1 MRLFKKNNPA
11 PIVETASALIWRD
24 MYENGGRLKLAPTIS
39 AEVAKLV
46 TLEFSGNIHGSK
58 RADAINEAFKYV
70 TKNIRNI
77 SETACALGSVILKP
91 YFDGTKIATSFVP
104 ADAYE
109 ILSVTPSGDIS
120 CIRFYERVTYKGT
133 RYIKHEEHK
142 IGKGFYTII
151 NSAYIDKDG
160 VLEKVSL
167 KSVPAWSDLEEE
179 ANIRNLS
186 IPLFA
191 RFSLPNSVPIYARS
205 RELIEDAEKQY
216 ERILWEYESGER
228 ALYVDETAV
237 LRNERK
243 EALLPGRRLY
253 RMLNTGDDALF
264 EDWTPDLRHESLF
277 YGLDRIF
284 KRIEFNSGLAYGTI
298 SDQTTIEK
306 TAEEIRSSKQRSYAT
321 VLEIQ
326 TLLKTA
332 IIEWAA
338 AVDALCDIYG
348 LAVSGEY
355 IIDLAFDDSIIADRN
370 REFEERLEL
379 LKNGVIT
386 AEEMRS
392 WYMGEGEKHES

>member
-1 MRLFKKNNPA
+1 MRLFKRNNPA
-11 PIVETASALIWRD
+11 PIGETASPFIWRD

-46 TLEFSGNIHGSK
+46 TLEFSGKIHGSK
-58 RADAINEAFKYV
+58 RAEVINEAFKSV

-104 ADAYE
+104 ADGYE
-109 ILSVTPSGDIS
+109 ILSVTPSGEIS
-120 CIRFYERVTYKGT
+120 GIRFYERVTYKGI
-133 RYIKHEEHK
+133 RFVKHEEHK
-142 IGKGFYTII
+142 MGKGFYTIS
-151 NSAYIDKDG
+151 NSAYKDSDG
-160 VLEKVSL
+160 VLENVPL

-179 ANIRNLS
+179 ATVRNLNV
-186 IPLFA
+186 PLFA

-243 EALLPGRRLY
+243 EASLPGRRLY

-264 EDWTPDLRHESLF
+264 EDWTPELRHEPLF

-298 SDQTTIEK
+298 SDQTTVEK

-332 IIEWAA
+332 IIEWAKA
-338 AVDALCDIYG
+338 TDALCDIYG
-348 LAVSGEY
+348 LATSGEY
-355 IIDLAFDDSIIADRN
+355 TVDLAFDDSIIADRN

-386 AEEMRS
+386 AEEMRW
-392 WYMGEGEKHES
+392 WYMGEGDKNES